1 MLARKWRDS
10 VLDAMRR
17 RAAADPDSL
26 VHRDELIRHELD
38 QIVAETQS
46 HGSTPDQTLS
56 FVLQE
61 LREEGMIEFIDRGT
75 YRLSESK

>member
-1 MLARKWRDS
+1 MLARNWRDS

-17 RAAADPDSL
+17 RAAADAEAV
-26 VHRDELIRHELD
+26 VHRDELIRHELA

-46 HGSTPDQTLS
+46 HGATPEQTLS

-61 LREEGMIEFIDRGT
+61 LRDEGVIEFIDRGK
-75 YRLSESK
+75 YRLR